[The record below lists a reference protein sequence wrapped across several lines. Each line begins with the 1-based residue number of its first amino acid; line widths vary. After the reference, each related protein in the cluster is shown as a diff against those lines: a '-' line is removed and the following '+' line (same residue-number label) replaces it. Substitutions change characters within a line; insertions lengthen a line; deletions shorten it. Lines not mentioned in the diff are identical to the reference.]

1 MATRSRIGIE
11 HEDGKITS
19 IYCHWDGYP
28 EHHLPILQGHYL
40 DREKVI
46 KLIELGALSSLEPE
60 VEPTGPHTF
69 DRPQAG
75 VCVAYDR
82 DHGEKSQDEV
92 EHKDL
97 EDFRDFAQQGWA
109 EWLYVFGQ
117 DGIWKVMEC

>member
-40 DREKVI
+40 DREKVV

-60 VEPTGPHTF
+60 VEPTGPHSF
-69 DRPQAG
+69 DQPQPG
-75 VCVAYDR
+75 VCVAYGRDR
-82 DHGEKSQDEV
+82 GETGLGSIVSQDRYE
-92 EHKDL
+92 
-97 EDFRDFAQQGWA
+97 FRRKGESYNYLFTKEGKWA
-109 EWLYVFGQ
+109 L
-117 DGIWKVMEC
+117 I